1 LTAGGDVIMVIFG
14 ALGSVFTI
22 AIMVTIGYFLTA
34 RKWFD
39 SEVAGLFSKLVVN
52 VSLPLLMFY
61 NIVSNFDRTKL
72 SHLAS
77 GLIIP
82 FLSIGICYLLGIF
95 AAKALKI
102 DEKRRGTFESMF
114 FASNAIFIGLPVNL
128 ALFGDDSVPF
138 VLLYYIANTLF
149 FWSIGA
155 YCISRDGMEKGTV
168 RIFSLDTVKR
178 IFSPPLFGFMA
189 AIAIIMLD
197 LYMPKFILDSCMYI
211 GNLTTPLSMFYIGI
225 TMYSVKFSEIK
236 LSKDV
241 FGVILGRFIIS
252 PLIVF
257 LLAFYF
263 PVETLMKN
271 VFIIQSA
278 MPVVTSTAIV
288 AKLYNADDKY
298 AAMMTVITTIASIFF
313 IPAYMVLLN

>member
-1 LTAGGDVIMVIFG
+1 MVILG
-14 ALGSVFTI
+14 ALGSVFSI
-22 AIMVTIGYFLTA
+22 VIMVTVGYYLTA

-39 SEVAGLFSKLVVN
+39 SDVAGLFSKLVVN

-61 NIVSNFDRTKL
+61 NIVSNFDSTKL

-82 FLSIGICYLLGIF
+82 FLSIGICYLIGIL
-95 AAKALKI
+95 ASKALKI
-102 DEKRRGTFESMF
+102 DEKHKGTFESMF

-128 ALFGDDSVPF
+128 ALFGENSIPY

-149 FWSIGA
+149 FWSLGA
-155 YCISRDGMEKGTV
+155 YCISKDGMEKGTV
-168 RIFSLDTVKR
+168 KMFSFDTVKR

-189 AIAIIMLD
+189 AIIIIL
-197 LYMPKFILDSCMYI
+197 LKIYVPKFILDSCMYI

-225 TMYSVKFSEIK
+225 TMYSVKFREIK
-236 LSKDV
+236 LNKDV
-241 FGVILGRFIIS
+241 LGVFLGRFIVS
-252 PLIVF
+252 PLVVF
-257 LLAFYF
+257 LLSFYF
-263 PVETLMKN
+263 PVNPLMKN

-288 AKLYNADDKY
+288 ARLYNADNKY
-298 AAMMTVITTIASIFF
+298 AAVMTVVTTVASILF
-313 IPAYMVLLN
+313 IPIYMALLS

>member
-1 LTAGGDVIMVIFG
+1 MVIFS
-14 ALGSVFTI
+14 ALGSVFSI
-22 AIMVTIGYFLTA
+22 AIMVAIGYYLTA
-34 RKWFD
+34 KRWFD

-61 NIVSNFDRTKL
+61 NLVSNFDRSKL
-72 SHLAS
+72 SHLAK

-82 FLSIGICYLLGIF
+82 FLSIGICYLIGVLV
-95 AAKALKI
+95 AKTLNI

-128 ALFGDDSVPF
+128 ALFGDDSVPY

-149 FWSIGA
+149 FWSLGV
-155 YCISRDGMEKGTV
+155 YCISKDGMEKGTV
-168 RIFSLDTVKR
+168 KMFSFDTVKR
-178 IFSPPLFGFMA
+178 IFSPPLFGFMG
-189 AIAIIMLD
+189 AIIIIL
-197 LYMPKFILDSCMYI
+197 LNIYIPKFVLDSCMYI

-225 TMYSVKFSEIK
+225 TIYYVKFSEIK
-236 LSKDV
+236 LNKDV
-241 FGVILGRFIIS
+241 FGVFLGRFLVS
-252 PLIVF
+252 PLVVF

-263 PVETLMKN
+263 PVDPLMKN

-288 AKLYNADDKY
+288 ARIYNADNKY
-298 AAMMTVITTIASIFF
+298 AAVMTVVTTIASIFF
-313 IPAYMVLLN
+313 IPVYMVLLS

>member
-1 LTAGGDVIMVIFG
+1 MVIFS
-14 ALGSVFTI
+14 ALGSVFSI
-22 AIMVTIGYFLTA
+22 AIMVAIGYYLTA
-34 RKWFD
+34 KRWFD

-61 NIVSNFDRTKL
+61 NLVGNFDRSKL
-72 SHLAS
+72 SHLAK

-82 FLSIGICYLLGIF
+82 FLSIGICYLIGVLV
-95 AAKALKI
+95 AKVLNI

-128 ALFGDDSVPF
+128 ALFGDDSVPY

-149 FWSIGA
+149 FWSLGA
-155 YCISRDGMEKGTV
+155 YCISKDGMEKGTV
-168 RIFSLDTVKR
+168 KMFSFDTVKR
-178 IFSPPLFGFMA
+178 IFSPPLFGFMG
-189 AIAIIMLD
+189 AIVIIL
-197 LYMPKFILDSCMYI
+197 LNIYIPKFVLDSCRYI

-225 TMYSVKFSEIK
+225 TMYYVKFSEIK
-236 LSKDV
+236 PDKDM
-241 FGVILGRFIIS
+241 FGVILGRFIVS
-252 PLIVF
+252 PLVVF

-263 PVETLMKN
+263 PVDPLMKN

-288 AKLYNADDKY
+288 ARIYNADNKY
-298 AAMMTVITTIASIFF
+298 AAVMTVVTTIASIFF
-313 IPAYMVLLN
+313 IPVYMVLLS

>member
-1 LTAGGDVIMVIFG
+1 MVIFN

-22 AIMVTIGYFLTA
+22 AIMVTVGYYLTA
-34 RKWFD
+34 KKWFN
-39 SEVAGLFSKLVVN
+39 SEIAGLFSKLIVN

-61 NIVSNFDRTKL
+61 NIISNFDRTKL
-72 SHLAS
+72 NHLAN

-82 FLSIGICYLLGIF
+82 FLSIGICYLIGIV

-102 DEKRRGTFESMF
+102 DVKRRGTFESMF

-128 ALFGDDSVPF
+128 ALFGESSVPY

-149 FWSIGA
+149 FWSLGA
-155 YCISRDGMEKGTV
+155 YCISKDGMERGTV
-168 RIFSLDTVKR
+168 RMFSMETVRR
-178 IFSPPLFGFMA
+178 IFSPPLFGFMG
-189 AIAIIMLD
+189 AILIIL
-197 LYMPKFILDSCMYI
+197 LKIYIPKFLLDSCMYI

-236 LSKDV
+236 LSRDV
-241 FGVILGRFIIS
+241 FGTILGRFLVS
-252 PLIVF
+252 PVVVY
-257 LLAFYF
+257 LLAIWF
-263 PVETLMKN
+263 PVDPLMKN

-288 AKLYNADDKY
+288 ARMYNADSKY
-298 AAMMTVITTIASIFF
+298 AAVMTVVTTLASIFF
-313 IPAYMVLLN
+313 IPLYMVILSK

>member
-1 LTAGGDVIMVIFG
+1 MIMVIFN

-22 AIMVTIGYFLTA
+22 AIMVTLGYFLTA
-34 RKWFD
+34 KKWFNQ
-39 SEVAGLFSKLVVN
+39 EVAGLFSKLIVN

-72 SHLAS
+72 SHLAA
-77 GLIIP
+77 GLFIP
-82 FLSIGICYLLGIF
+82 FLSIGICYLIGIA
-95 AAKALKI
+95 AAKALRI

-128 ALFGDDSVPF
+128 ALFGESSVPY

-149 FWSIGA
+149 FWSLGA
-155 YCISRDGMEKGTV
+155 YCISKDGMEKGTV
-168 RIFSLDTVKR
+168 RIFSMETVRR
-178 IFSPPLFGFMA
+178 IFSPPLFGFMG
-189 AIAIIMLD
+189 AILIILINVSI
-197 LYMPKFILDSCMYI
+197 PKFLLDSCMYI

-236 LSKDV
+236 LSRDV
-241 FGVILGRFIIS
+241 FGTIIGRFIVS
-252 PLIVF
+252 PVVVY
-257 LLAFYF
+257 LLAFWF
-263 PVETLMKN
+263 PVDPLMKN

-288 AKLYNADDKY
+288 ARMYNADSKY
-298 AAMMTVITTIASIFF
+298 AAVMTVVTTLASVFF
-313 IPAYMVLLN
+313 IPVYMVILSK